1 MKLSDLPMHPPKI
14 LLCGDPGSG
23 KTALALT
30 LGKWARVIDLDNGL
44 RVGLK
49 LDDKFKDA
57 RMAVDVRP
65 CWEENPE
72 KAIAFSKAR
81 SFVSSLAQECASKT
95 QTCRALVVDSL
106 TTLAEFAMR
115 NVLAANSKL
124 GKPPE
129 IQHWGLAFLDLENVF
144 VALRSL
150 PLVVVV
156 IAHLQRSEEDGI
168 TKSCILMSGQKMPYK
183 IPSYFDEVWV
193 MKTKR
198 VEQGK
203 TKFLIQTKSSTS
215 FSARSRSNLA
225 DDLDADLGLIEILK
239 LTGYDIA
246 KGGAEPPSK
255 LEVK

>member
-1 MKLSDLPMHPPKI
+1 MKLADLPLHPPKI

-44 RVGLK
+44 RTGLTLK
-49 LDDKFKDA
+49 DKFESA
-57 RMAVDVRP
+57 RGEVDVRP
-65 CWEENPE
+65 CWEDNPD

-81 SFVSSLAQECASKT
+81 SFISALAGECALKT
-95 QTCRALVVDSL
+95 QTCKALVVDSL

-115 NVLAANSKL
+115 NVLAANGKL

-129 IQHWGLAFLDLENVF
+129 IQHWGLSFLDLENVF

-150 PLVVVV
+150 PIVVVV
-156 IAHLQRSEEDGI
+156 VAHLQRTEEDGI

-183 IPSYFDEVWV
+183 IPAYFDEVWV

-203 TKFLIQTKSSTS
+203 TKYLIQTKSSTT

-225 DDLDADLGLIEILK
+225 DDLDASLGLPEILK
-239 LTGYDIA
+239 LMGYDIA
-246 KGGAEPPSK
+246 AEKGGVQPAK
-255 LEVK
+255 A

>member
-1 MKLSDLPMHPPKI
+1 MKLSELPMHPPKI

-30 LGKWARVIDLDNGL
+30 LGKSARVIDLDNGL
-44 RVGLK
+44 RTGLTLK
-49 LDDKFKDA
+49 DKFESA
-57 RMAVDVRP
+57 RREVDVRP

-81 SFVSSLAQECASKT
+81 SFISALATECATKT

-115 NVLAANSKL
+115 NVLAANGKL

-129 IQHWGLAFLDLENVF
+129 IQHWGLSFLDLENVF

-150 PLVVVV
+150 PIVVVV
-156 IAHLQRSEEDGI
+156 VAHLQRTEEDGV

-183 IPSYFDEVWV
+183 IPAYFDEVWV

-203 TKFLIQTKSSTS
+203 TKYLIQTKSSTT
-215 FSARSRSNLA
+215 FSARSRSNLE
-225 DDLDADLGLIEILK
+225 DNLDADLGLPEILK
-239 LTGYDIA
+239 LMGYDIT
-246 KGGAEPPSK
+246 KGATDVPGK
-255 LEVK
+255 V